1 MDRFVQISKMDN
13 ILIVD
18 DDPDIIEFVRYNL
31 EKEDFNVEMASSGY
45 EALKK
50 VKTFNPALILL
61 DVMLPDIDG
70 VETCMKIRENKEGHQ
85 PIIAFLT
92 ARSEDYSH
100 IAGLEAGGDDY
111 ISKPIKPRLL
121 VSRVKALLRRK
132 NDFQAN
138 EQTLQIGNLSLDR
151 AKHLVIIDGKEIHL
165 PRKQFNMLSLLI
177 SNAGN
182 VVRRTSLMQKIWGD
196 EVYVSERNIDVQ
208 IRKIREKIG
217 QDLIKTVKGV
227 GYKFKA

>member
-1 MDRFVQISKMDN
+1 MDN

-18 DDPDIIEFVRYNL
+18 DDPDILEFVKYNL
-31 EKEDFNVEMASSGY
+31 EKEEFRVDMARTGQ
-45 EALKK
+45 EALDK
-50 VKTFNPALILL
+50 VKSFNPDLILL

-70 VETCMKIRENKEGHQ
+70 VETCMKIRENKEGRQ

-132 NDFQAN
+132 SDFN
-138 EQTLQIGNLSLDR
+138 PTEEVIEVGNISIDQS
-151 AKHLVIIDGKEIHL
+151 KHLVVKGGKEVHL
-165 PRKQFNMLSLLI
+165 PRKQFNILSLLI
-177 SNAGN
+177 QNTDK
-182 VVRRTSLMQKIWGD
+182 VVRRTNLMQKIWGD
-196 EVYVSERNIDVQ
+196 DVFVSERNIDVQ

-217 QDLIKTVKGV
+217 DDHIITVKGV

>member
-1 MDRFVQISKMDN
+1 MDN

-18 DDPDIIEFVRYNL
+18 DDPDILEFVKYNL
-31 EKEDFNVEMASSGY
+31 DKEDFKTDVATTGS
-45 EALKK
+45 EALSK
-50 VKTFNPALILL
+50 VQSFNPDLILL

-70 VETCMKIRENKEGHQ
+70 VETCMKIRENKKGKQ

-92 ARSEDYSH
+92 ARSEDYSQ

-132 NDFQAN
+132 NDFQKN
-138 EQTLQIGNLSLDR
+138 DEVIEIGDITLDHNQHNVV
-151 AKHLVIIDGKEIHL
+151 KDGKEIHL
-165 PRKQFNMLSLLI
+165 PRKQFNILALLI
-177 SNAGN
+177 SNAEN
-182 VVRRTSLMQKIWGD
+182 VVRRDDLMQRIWGD
-196 EVYVSERNIDVQ
+196 EVLVSERNIDVQ

-217 QDLIKTVKGV
+217 EDCIKTVKGV
-227 GYKFKA
+227 GYKFKTKKS

>member
-1 MDRFVQISKMDN
+1 MEN

-18 DDPDIIEFVRYNL
+18 DDPDILEFVKYNL
-31 EKEDFNVEMASSGY
+31 EKEEFNVDLAATGT

-50 VKTFNPALILL
+50 VKTFNPDLILL

-70 VETCMKIRENKEGHQ
+70 VETCIKIRENKNGNQ

-92 ARSEDYSH
+92 ARNEDYSQ

-111 ISKPIKPRLL
+111 IAKPIKPRLL

-132 NDFQAN
+132 KDFKSTN
-138 EQTLQIGNLSLDR
+138 SIIKIGEITLDHG
-151 AKHLVIIDGKEIHL
+151 KYVVIKDGKEIHL
-165 PRKQFNMLSLLI
+165 PRKQFNILYLLI

-182 VVRRTSLMQKIWGD
+182 VVRRDNLMQSIWGN

-208 IRKIREKIG
+208 IRNIREKIG
-217 QDLIKTVKGV
+217 DDMIKTIKGV
-227 GYKFKA
+227 GYKFPIN

>member
-1 MDRFVQISKMDN
+1 MSHQQS

-18 DDPDIIEFVRYNL
+18 DDPDILEFVKYNL
-31 EKEDFNVEMASSGY
+31 EKEDFKVEMAATGT

-50 VKTFNPALILL
+50 VKSFNPDLILL

-70 VETCMKIRENKEGHQ
+70 VEACIKIRENTSGPQ
-85 PIIAFLT
+85 PVIAFLT
-92 ARSEDYSH
+92 ARNEEYSQ

-132 NDFQAN
+132 QEFQPE
-138 EQTLQIGNLSLDR
+138 EQIMEISGIKLDHG
-151 AKHLVIIDGKEIHL
+151 KYLVVKDGVEIHL
-165 PRKQFNMLSLLI
+165 PRKQFSILSLLI
-177 SNAGN
+177 SNPGI
-182 VVRRTSLMQKIWGD
+182 VIRRNHLMKTIWGD
-196 EVYVSERNIDVQ
+196 DIFVSERNIDVQ

-217 QDLIKTVKGV
+217 DDMIKTVKGV
-227 GYKFKA
+227 GYKFVI